1 MLIACVNPLVIL
13 DGITDIKLRALVMVY
28 ILPLSS
34 AATGYA
40 IGYNTVGPQRLRM
53 FLHSMPILRG
63 LKMVLKL
70 FGNFKEGTGNVSL
83 WDDFGTQVQG
93 AT

>member
-1 MLIACVNPLVIL
+1 MRIACVNPLVIL
-13 DGITDIKLRALVMVY
+13 DGITDI
-28 ILPLSS
+28 LPLSS
-34 AATGYA
+34 AITGYA
-40 IGYNTVGPQRLRM
+40 IGYNNNTVSPQCLRI
-53 FLHSMPILRG
+53 FLDSMPILRG

-70 FGNFKEGTGNVSL
+70 FGNFKEGTGNESL